1 MRAAMVVPGTMP
13 GLNEYVRE
21 MNRSRYDGARMKRRE
36 TERARLCAL
45 GLPYFPGR
53 VRVLFTWVERD
64 RRRDPDNVAFA
75 KKFVFDGLVAAGVIQ
90 NDSPRYVAGFEDR
103 FAVDPGNPRV
113 EVTVVDAE

>member
-1 MRAAMVVPGTMP
+1 MVIPGTMP
-13 GLNEYVRE
+13 GLNDFMRE
-21 MNRSRYDGARMKRRE
+21 ANRSRYDGARMKRRE
-36 TERARLCAL
+36 TERARLCAM

-103 FAVDPGNPRV
+103 FAVDPRDPRV
-113 EVTVVDAE
+113 EVVVVDAEG